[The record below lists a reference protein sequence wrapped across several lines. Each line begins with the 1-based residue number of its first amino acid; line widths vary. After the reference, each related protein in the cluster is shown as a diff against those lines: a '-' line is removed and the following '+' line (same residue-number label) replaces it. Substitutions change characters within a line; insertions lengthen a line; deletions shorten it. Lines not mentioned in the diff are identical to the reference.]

1 MRLLFPIAVRN
12 LFQARRR
19 NGILGSAIALVT
31 MMLILLMAMS
41 RGINDNLVHAATNL
55 SAGPVNVA
63 GFYKVTPGSV
73 APIVTGAARI
83 RSIVEA
89 NAQGVDYIV
98 ERHRGFGKL
107 VSEVGSVQTGLTG
120 LVPTEE
126 GRFFDTLQLAKVSE
140 YREGGPDEVLG
151 DPRQLSEPDTVV
163 LFVSQAKRL
172 EVGVGDRVTMQT
184 ETLTG
189 RSNTRDLRVVAVAR
203 DMGLLSSFVVYTN
216 KQVVL
221 DLYQL
226 DADTTGALWVYLK
239 DIDQAPV
246 EMNRLME
253 AFAREGYTVM
263 PHEGKP
269 FWMKMETVGGE
280 DWTGQRLDLTIWE
293 DEVSFLTWVLVA
305 FDGLTWAL
313 TVVLVAIIAVGIMNA
328 MWQSVRERTREVGT
342 MRALGMQ
349 RGQVRTLFQLEA
361 ALLGFFSTLIGAVL
375 GTIIAVSVDLAGFHI
390 PNSAVQ
396 AILLAETLHLSVS
409 GTAFVAAV
417 AALTLFTS
425 AAALWPALRAA
436 ALTPVKALQASE

>member
-1 MRLLFPIAVRN
+1 MRLLLPIALRN
-12 LFQARRR
+12 LIQARRR

-31 MMLILLMAMS
+31 LMLVLLMGMS
-41 RGINDNLVHAATNL
+41 RGIHDNLVTAATNL

-63 GFYKVTPGSV
+63 GFYKITPGSV
-73 APIVTGAARI
+73 APVLTGATRI
-83 RSIVEA
+83 REIVEA
-89 NAQGVDYIV
+89 NVQGLDYV
-98 ERHRGFGKL
+98 LERHRGFGKL
-107 VSEVGSVQTGLTG
+107 VSEVGSVQTGLSG
-120 LVPTEE
+120 ILPAEE
-126 GRFFDTLQLAKVSE
+126 GRFFATLQLAPESE
-140 YREGGPDEVLG
+140 YRDGGSDEVKG
-151 DPRQLSEPDTVV
+151 DPRQLEEPDTVV

-184 ETLTG
+184 ETLSG

-203 DMGLLSSFVVYTN
+203 DLGLLSSFVIYTN

-226 DADTTGALWVYLK
+226 DADSTGALWVYLK
-239 DIDQAPV
+239 DIEQAPV

-253 AFAREGYTVM
+253 VFAREGYTVM

-269 FWMKMETVGGE
+269 FWMKLETVGGE

-293 DEVSFLTWVLVA
+293 DEVSFLTWVIVA

-313 TVVLVAIIAVGIMNA
+313 TVVMVAIIAVGIMNA

-349 RGQVRTLFQLEA
+349 RNQVRTLFQLEA
-361 ALLGFFSTLIGAVL
+361 GLLGLFSTLVGALLGTA
-375 GTIIAVSVDLAGFHI
+375 IAVGVDLAHVSI
-390 PNSAVQ
+390 TNTAVQ
-396 AILLAETLHLSVS
+396 AILLADTLHISVS
-409 GTAFVAAV
+409 PAAFASAV

-436 ALTPVKALQASE
+436 GLTPVKALQASE